1 MAWATS
7 AEIRNDFLK
16 EKNDDKIPDDLTFV
30 IGVTIFAGK
39 DKLFVVGIGRIF
51 NLKTVQIHFFLFRY
65 LFSLQKLER
74 ETIGFTPCRRYYIH
88 HSLILIQNATE

>member
-16 EKNDDKIPDDLTFV
+16 EKNYDKIPDDLTYV

-51 NLKTVQIHFFLFRY
+51 NLKTIQIPFFHCKNWSAKQSVSPLVGAIIFITAEY
-65 LFSLQKLER
+65 
-74 ETIGFTPCRRYYIH
+74 
-88 HSLILIQNATE
+88 